1 MSRPR
6 PDWRSISKS
15 DKPVP
20 SGYAR
25 IYARAVLDFRAAF
38 DAIWE
43 AEARPTSPGSRS
55 RLRPL
60 RALRP

>member
-15 DKPVP
+15 DRPVP

-38 DAIWE
+38 EGQAPDGPSNGVA
-43 AEARPTSPGSRS
+43 
-55 RLRPL
+55 
-60 RALRP
+60 